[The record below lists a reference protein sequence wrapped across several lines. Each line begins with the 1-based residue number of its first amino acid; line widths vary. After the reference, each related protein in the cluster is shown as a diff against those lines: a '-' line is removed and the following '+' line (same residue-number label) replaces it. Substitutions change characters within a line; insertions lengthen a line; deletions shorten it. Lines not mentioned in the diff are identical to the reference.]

1 MNSEKKSFLG
11 EWIAGV
17 SGIVF
22 IIVMFTSW
30 FSYTIGVKIT
40 TSAGDTYTPGGS
52 MTAWESF
59 PIIAYIF
66 LLAAVVAVC
75 FAFISLLRSKKLP
88 VFVSILVTVL
98 AGIVFILILK
108 NIIILPNL
116 KPSRGS
122 VTFLSAQAIR
132 DIGIFLGLIA
142 SLGIE
147 VGGLLSIRRPK
158 N

>member
-17 SGIVF
+17 SGIAF

-30 FSYTIGVKIT
+30 FSWSLSVTIT
-40 TSAGDTYTPGGS
+40 TTAGDTSTPGGS

-59 PIIAYIF
+59 PLIAYIF
-66 LLAAVVAVC
+66 LLAAVVAVG

-88 VFVSILVTVL
+88 VFVSILVVVL
-98 AGIVFILILK
+98 GGIVFILILK
-108 NIIILPNL
+108 NIIVLPNL

-132 DIGIFLGLIA
+132 EIGIFLGLIA

-158 N
+158 T